1 MQARSIRSWKSRLVC
16 GVAAVVA
23 NTVLFGTL
31 LSLFA
36 FAGGN
41 GESAQAQ
48 AKAKPA
54 SEVTVTSAVRKG
66 GGV

>member
-1 MQARSIRSWKSRLVC
+1 MQARPIRSWKSRLAF

-36 FAGGN
+36 FVGGN
-41 GESAQAQ
+41 SESAQAQ
-48 AKAKPA
+48 AKTKPA
-54 SEVTVTSAVRKG
+54 SEVTVSSAVRKG

>member
-1 MQARSIRSWKSRLVC
+1 MQARPIHSWKSRLAC

-36 FAGGN
+36 TVGGN
-41 GESAQAQ
+41 GESAQVQ
-48 AKAKPA
+48 AKPA